1 MLLNIMKEIGC
12 EEFRGATLPQ
22 PIRWLFFFNNILR
35 CLQVLGEYSFLEHP
49 FFISEMLNIMLVK
62 LHVQCIE
69 TSDYSAVFNYF
80 IVGDVPVVSSQSAAA
95 FTCE

>member
-1 MLLNIMKEIGC
+1 MLLNIMKKIGC
-12 EEFRGATLPQ
+12 GEFRGATLPQ
-22 PIRWLFFFNNILR
+22 PIRWLFCFNNIFR
-35 CLQVLGEYSFLEHP
+35 CLQVFGEYSVLEHP
-49 FFISEMLNIMLVK
+49 FFICEMLNIMLVK

-80 IVGDVPVVSSQSAAA
+80 IVGDVPVMSSQSAAA

>member
-1 MLLNIMKEIGC
+1 
-12 EEFRGATLPQ
+12 
-22 PIRWLFFFNNILR
+22 
-35 CLQVLGEYSFLEHP
+35 
-49 FFISEMLNIMLVK
+49 MLNIMLVK

-80 IVGDVPVVSSQSAAA
+80 IVGDVPVMSSQSAAA